1 MLSLASRVATVW
13 YWSDLNS
20 ELLLQSVYN
29 ADARIKLTHMLARAW
44 RLVATALCLSEAALL
59 LKLALAVDVAWAK
72 APSAVAFAA
81 AGGAGAAI
89 QALTP
94 APLAA
99 AGRAVISRG
108 GALGLGLLGGS
119 ASATVQGAAAL
130 GCVAASQALRMWLD
144 AFSRLACIVL
154 ICYSAYWFA
163 FPAETGERSEF
174 RAQIGEG
181 RQPRQESARTLSTIV
196 LLRALRIARP
206 SKRVVDL
213 LREEER
219 VGDPAYD
226 PELLQRTDSS
236 MLLWNTNAN
245 DYIVDE
251 SDGIVTGT
259 ESRCVRARLC
269 LCAGAFYSSRHVGLA
284 PSSRMQPSRCLA
296 SCCMPQAGGVR

>member
-1 MLSLASRVATVW
+1 MVKKKSSGL
-13 YWSDLNS
+13 
-20 ELLLQSVYN
+20 
-29 ADARIKLTHMLARAW
+29 KCPKKFFMLA
-44 RLVATALCLSEAALL
+44 
-59 LKLALAVDVAWAK
+59 
-72 APSAVAFAA
+72 
-81 AGGAGAAI
+81 
-89 QALTP
+89 P
-94 APLAA
+94 APPPA
-99 AGRAVISRG
+99 SN
-108 GALGLGLLGGS
+108 ALQLG
-119 ASATVQGAAAL
+119 
-130 GCVAASQALRMWLD
+130 
-144 AFSRLACIVL
+144 
-154 ICYSAYWFA
+154 
-163 FPAETGERSEF
+163 
-174 RAQIGEG
+174 
-181 RQPRQESARTLSTIV
+181 
-196 LLRALRIARP
+196 RIARP